1 MFILK
6 YLNIDNKVRPEQIII
21 LPFFITQKFTIHVQ
35 DKVHNQR
42 A

>member
-6 YLNIDNKVRPEQIII
+6 YFNTDNKVRPEQAVI
-21 LPFFITQKFTIHVQ
+21 LPFFITQKLTIHVQ